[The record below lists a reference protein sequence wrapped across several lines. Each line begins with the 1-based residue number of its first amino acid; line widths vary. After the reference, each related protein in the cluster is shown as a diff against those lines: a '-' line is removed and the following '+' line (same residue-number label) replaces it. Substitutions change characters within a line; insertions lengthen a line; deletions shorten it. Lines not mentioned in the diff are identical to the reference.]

1 MTTAR
6 PVRSPWSRAAIVVV
20 PLLALGAVLFFDVYD
35 RANFPA
41 AVGDAI
47 RSGVHEAKNGF
58 NSVADLFAARSPG
71 ARQVGALASLKMKRQ
86 PALHERALPKVRRPG
101 EPGLFANI
109 FPGAPELPV
118 EIGPLAEAPLYNVV
132 TDVPP
137 LVTPSGSPLVGPP
150 GGPPLISTPS
160 VPLVVPPIVPPS
172 IPVPPVTAL
181 PEPASW
187 AMMLIGFMA
196 IGYSLRWRRI
206 SQNTLAR

>member
-1 MTTAR
+1 MTAASL
-6 PVRSPWSRAAIVVV
+6 VRSPWSRTAIVIV
-20 PLLALGAVLFFDVYD
+20 PLLALAAVLFFDFYS
-35 RANFPA
+35 RAIFPA
-41 AVGDAI
+41 AIGNAI
-47 RSGVHEAKNGF
+47 RRSVHEARNGF

-71 ARQVGALASLKMKRQ
+71 ERQVGELASLKMRRQ

-101 EPGLFANI
+101 ELGLLANS
-109 FPGAPELPV
+109 FPGAPELPL
-118 EIGPLAEAPLYNVV
+118 GMAPLAQAPLYNVV

-150 GGPPLISTPS
+150 GGPPLIPTPLA
-160 VPLVVPPIVPPS
+160 PLIVPPNVPPP

-196 IGYSLRWRRI
+196 IGYSMRRRPI
-206 SQNTLAR
+206 SQNAFAR